1 MLHFKPFLEDLSLLS
16 DVTSST
22 KILSR
27 REKRVHRQ
35 GKMTSKKGEYADEI
49 RATVERK

>member
-1 MLHFKPFLEDLSLLS
+1 MLHFKPSLEALSLQS
-16 DVTSST
+16 DVIRST
-22 KILSR
+22 KILAR